1 MLSQDLEPGELLLNL
16 AGKEMLHLQ
25 SDLNTLMKPQNTP
38 PCVVSWMDKRFL
50 TTHPPTQRTVRV
62 RQASLWGVDLGFC
75 PEIEILGI
83 GINLGLSKN
92 FSVSARLH
100 ILAFPYHRVL
110 LGDSR
115 SPCMIARP
123 ICTQDPMAQAVSFN
137 LQSWVLCRA
146 QSVAC
151 GCGIPRE
158 RPDSAGTNSS
168 AEGTQTFANKG
179 V

>member
-1 MLSQDLEPGELLLNL
+1 
-16 AGKEMLHLQ
+16 MLHLQ

-38 PCVVSWMDKRFL
+38 PCVVSWMDKHFL

-62 RQASLWGVDLGFC
+62 RQASLWDVDLGFC
-75 PEIEILGI
+75 PEVEILGI
-83 GINLGLSKN
+83 GVNLVLCKN
-92 FSVSARLH
+92 CSVSAHLH

-110 LGDSR
+110 LGNSP
-115 SPCMIARP
+115 SPCVIARLV
-123 ICTQDPMAQAVSFN
+123 CAQDPMAQAVSFS

-146 QSVAC
+146 QHVAC

-158 RPDSAGTNSS
+158 RPDSAGTNCSE
-168 AEGTQTFANKG
+168 EGTQTFANKG